1 MKPDD
6 WRLLNDTE
14 FLKHQPLAPM
24 TANEMLEHFSHLKH
38 CHFCWESLPEQ
49 KLNYHPIWF
58 VTADGETCVC
68 DKCFQDLKE
77 TLHLTEDGDLF
88 DF

>member
-14 FLKHQPLAPM
+14 FLRNQPLAAM
-24 TANEMLEHFSHLKH
+24 TANEML
-38 CHFCWESLPEQ
+38 
-49 KLNYHPIWF
+49 
-58 VTADGETCVC
+58 
-68 DKCFQDLKE
+68 
-77 TLHLTEDGDLF
+77 HLTEDEDLF

>member
-14 FLKHQPLAPM
+14 FLRNQPLAAM

-38 CHFCWESLPEQ
+38 CHFCWESLPKQ
-49 KLNYHPIWF
+49 KLHYHPIWL

-68 DKCFQDLKE
+68 DKCFADLKE
-77 TLHLTEDGDLF
+77 MLHLTEDEDLF